1 MRLKTI
7 LLTALMVLSLAGT
20 AFAQQNIKIGYA
32 NIEAILLYMPETKSM
47 NQQITTFREKLAQ
60 DLQNRQAYAQ
70 TKLAEYQET
79 MQAGGFPTE
88 AAQKAAEDELVKLD
102 QEIQQ
107 KAAESDQ
114 KLMAKRQDL
123 MAPIIE
129 KVQKQIKSL
138 AADEGYTYILNTVD
152 GAGVSIVLHGPEN
165 DDVTEKL
172 MTRLGIEI
180 PNQSG
185 K

>member
-7 LLTALMVLSLAGT
+7 LLTALMVISLAGST
-20 AFAQQNIKIGYA
+20 FAQQNIKIGYA

-47 NQQITTFREKLAQ
+47 NQTIETFRTKLGQ

-70 TKLAEYQET
+70 TKLGEYQEK
-79 MQAGGFPTE
+79 MQTGGYPSE
-88 AAQKAAEDELVKLD
+88 ADQKAAEDELVKLD

-123 MAPIIE
+123 MAPIVE

-138 AADEGYTYILNTVD
+138 ASDEGYTYILNTVD
-152 GAGVSIVLHGPEN
+152 GSGVSIVLHGPEG
-165 DDVTEKL
+165 DDLTEKL
-172 MTRLGIEI
+172 LNRLGIQL
-180 PNQSG
+180 PKQDG